1 MNPVKRII
9 SIFMHGEMPQNVQDR
24 FCSWYL
30 TPEETASKEDAL
42 YEEWEDLCQKNPA
55 DSLSPAA
62 RRARLAA
69 IHEKIYVS
77 DRKQK
82 GKGIFIGWRMA
93 AAIIV
98 TLITLMGAGYFFIS
112 ENPGKEITCLVSSED
127 GKGYFTLPDGSQVWL
142 NSGSRLEY
150 DGNFSDLRSVRLSG
164 EAYFDVIKSPVPFVV
179 EMETMKISVL
189 GTSFNACSSKI
200 FAEEQV
206 TLSEG
211 KVQITCSGMDVTLV
225 PGQQCSYNAVTGK
238 ILVREVDVAN
248 YSSWKEDSIVF
259 DNMPL
264 GEIVTNLEHWYN
276 MRIELGPGVDSSIR
290 LSFKLRPET
299 VEETVSILEHL
310 TRYRCTET
318 EDGRILISPQH

>member
-42 YEEWEDLCQKNPA
+42 YEEWEELCRKAPA
-55 DSLSPAA
+55 DPVSPAA
-62 RRARLAA
+62 RRARLSA
-69 IHEKIYVS
+69 IHKKIS
-77 DRKQK
+77 THDRTAR
-82 GKGIFIGWRMA
+82 KGIFIGWRTA
-93 AAIIV
+93 AAILAAV
-98 TLITLMGAGYFFIS
+98 LSITWAEYFFIS
-112 ENPGKEITCLVSSED
+112 ENSLKETTCLVSSED
-127 GKGYFTLPDGSQVWL
+127 GKGYFTLPDGSRVWL

-150 DGNFSDLRSVRLSG
+150 DGYFGNLRSVRLSG
-164 EAYFDVIKSPVPFVV
+164 EAYFDVVKSSAPFVV
-179 EMETMKISVL
+179 EMETMKIRVF
-189 GTSFNACSSKI
+189 GTAFNACSSRI
-200 FAEEQV
+200 FPEEQV

-211 KVQITCSGMDVTLV
+211 KVQVTCSGMDVTLL
-225 PGQQCSYNAVTGK
+225 PGQQCAYNAATGK

-248 YSSWKEDSIVF
+248 YSSWKEDSITF

-264 GEIVTNLEHWYN
+264 GEIVTNLEHWYST
-276 MRIELGPGVDSSIR
+276 RIELGPGVDTSVR

-299 VEETVSILEHL
+299 VEEALTVLEHL